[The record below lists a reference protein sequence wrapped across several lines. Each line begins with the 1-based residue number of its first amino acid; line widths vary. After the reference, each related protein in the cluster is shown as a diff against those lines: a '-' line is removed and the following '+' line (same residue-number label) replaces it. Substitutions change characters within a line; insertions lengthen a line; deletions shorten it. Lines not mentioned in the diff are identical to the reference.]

1 MTKLPVDTKLYAQ
14 IVDLLRAARR
24 DVVRKVNHTM
34 VFTYSEIGR
43 MIVEE
48 EQNGQDRAEYGRK
61 LIQNLSKI
69 LTKEFGKGFSVTNI
83 QQMRNFYLA
92 YQKQQTPSVE
102 SGRGIQQTLSADS
115 GLGIS
120 AEKFALSWSHYLILM
135 VKLPDENSTIGI
147 VFVQR

>member
-14 IVDLLRAARR
+14 IVGLLRATRR

-115 GLGIS
+115 GSGIL
-120 AEKFALSWSHYLILM
+120 AK
-135 VKLPDENSTIGI
+135 
-147 VFVQR
+147 